1 MNEQSA
7 GGLYRHSLDTGY
19 LPAPNNG
26 RQVAVYNPYTLPD
39 RDSDQLDLRRIWHI
53 IKRYRWLIISVVAVS
68 VITTVILTMMMR
80 PVYRATVLVELKPN
94 SPVLSFESNRGNRRD
109 AREFRN
115 TQANILQS
123 EAVNKRVIQNMELFN
138 EPEFTGEIKQRG
150 LSAGVRM
157 LKQSVSGLTAAMA
170 NTLSLSDAAGGAS
183 TDTAAGS
190 SRKAAGLSAPP
201 SIGGGGDAA
210 SGAGEPG
217 PESEITQEDRSDRA
231 ILSRYASK
239 LNVEQVQDSDLL
251 RVSFESFSPRMAA
264 DLANHHTEE
273 YIRFIDE
280 RRFNSTSS
288 AKSYLEEQ
296 IQEAEKGL
304 EESEKTLHQFAREH
318 NIVDVEDRGNVMQGR
333 FEDLSRALTETR
345 RNRIMAE
352 VEFRQAQ
359 ESDVESLPSVLASDI
374 IRNLR
379 QQYADLRAQY
389 QEMSQVYK
397 DNYPKM
403 QQLRSRMDD
412 VKATLEEESVKLVMS
427 LRMKYE
433 QLRDQEEELAGQLEQ
448 QRTQLL
454 DLKERAISYN
464 ILKREWEANRE
475 LYSGL
480 LERQKDFSVASGLEF
495 NDASIVDRAEVP
507 TSKFKPDVVKNASM
521 AGVFGLV
528 SGMGLAFLLAFM
540 DTTFKSR
547 EELEQALNIPFL
559 GLVPKLKS
567 GKEARDVPTALISA
581 YQPANAMAEA
591 IRSIRTGV
599 LFSRPEHVP
608 KKILVTSTTSG
619 EGKSTIALNF
629 ALILAQSG
637 SRVLIIDADLRKP
650 VIGKWLNARPAF
662 GLSDYLS
669 GKDVDIVNPTS
680 FENLSVIA
688 AGSPAARPTDLLGSM
703 RMGEFLKTVS
713 EQFDF
718 VIVDGPPCLGVA
730 DSMLLSTKVDGS
742 LVVVKASSTEK
753 HVVAETVNRLRMV
766 NAPLIGSILN
776 LVDLDTPEY
785 SYYGKYYGYGYG
797 YGNTRDA
804 NREMIR
810 RADNVG

>member
-7 GGLYRHSLDTGY
+7 GGLHRHSLDTGY
-19 LPAPNNG
+19 LPAPTNG

-123 EAVNKRVIQNMELFN
+123 EAVNKRVIQNMQLFN

-150 LSAGVRM
+150 LSAGIRM
-157 LKQSVSGLTAAMA
+157 MKQSVSGLTAAMA

-183 TDTAAGS
+183 TGAAAGS
-190 SRKAAGLSAPP
+190 TKQAAGLSAPP
-201 SIGGGGDAA
+201 SIGSGDSAGGA
-210 SGAGEPG
+210 EEQT
-217 PESEITQEDRSDRA
+217 PESEITPEDRNERA
-231 ILSRYASK
+231 ILSRYASR
-239 LNVEQVQDSDLL
+239 LEVEQVQDSDLL
-251 RVSFESFSPRMAA
+251 RVSFESFSPKMAA
-264 DLANHHTEE
+264 DLANRHTQE
-273 YIRFIDE
+273 YIQFIDE

-288 AKSYLEEQ
+288 AKAYLEEQ
-296 IQEAEKGL
+296 IKEAEKGL
-304 EESEKTLHQFAREH
+304 ESSEKTLHAFAREH
-318 NIVDVEDRGNVMQGR
+318 NIVDVEDRGNVMQSR

-345 RNRIMAE
+345 RERIMAE

-374 IRNLR
+374 IRNMR

-389 QEMSQVYK
+389 QEMSQIYK

-403 QQLRSRMDD
+403 QQLKSRMED

-427 LRMKYE
+427 LRMRYE
-433 QLRDQEEELAGQLEQ
+433 QLRDQEEELAQQLEQ

-507 TSKFKPDVVKNASM
+507 TSKYKPDTVKNASM

-559 GLVPKLKS
+559 GIVPKLKS
-567 GKEARDVPTALISA
+567 RREARDVPTALISA
-581 YQPANAMAEA
+581 YQPANAVAEA

-629 ALILAQSG
+629 AVILAQSG

-650 VIGKWLNARPAF
+650 VIGKWLNARPAY

-688 AGSPAARPTDLLGSM
+688 AGSPAARPTDLLGSLRM
-703 RMGEFLKTVS
+703 RDFLNTVS

-785 SYYGKYYGYGYG
+785 SYYGKYYGYA
-797 YGNTRDA
+797 NTRDA
-804 NREMIR
+804 NREMVR
-810 RADNVG
+810 RAESVG

>member
-7 GGLYRHSLDTGY
+7 GGLHRHSFDTGY
-19 LPAPNNG
+19 LPAPTNG

-68 VITTVILTMMMR
+68 VITTLILTMIMH

-94 SPVLSFESNRGNRRD
+94 SPVLSFDSSRGNPRD

-123 EAVNKRVIQNMELFN
+123 EAVTKRVVKNMELFK
-138 EPEFTGEIKQRG
+138 EPEFTGEMKQRG
-150 LSAGVRM
+150 LADGVRVV
-157 LKQSVSGLTAAMA
+157 KRAVSELAATVTS
-170 NTLSLSDAAGGAS
+170 TLSMSDAAGGAS
-183 TDTAAGS
+183 ASTAAGS
-190 SRKAAGLSAPP
+190 SRNDAGLSPPP
-201 SIGGGGDAA
+201 SIGDPDPANGD
-210 SGAGEPG
+210 GEQS
-217 PESEITQEDRSDRA
+217 PESEITQQNRNERA
-231 ILSRYASK
+231 ILSRYASR
-239 LNVEQVQDSDLL
+239 LEVEQVENSNLL
-251 RVSFESFSPRMAA
+251 RVSVESFSPKLAA
-264 DLANHHTEE
+264 DLANHHTTE

-280 RRFNSTSS
+280 RRFDSTSS
-288 AKSYLEEQ
+288 AKAYLDEQ
-296 IQEAEKGL
+296 IQQAENGL
-304 EESEKTLHQFAREH
+304 EESEKTLHRFAREH
-318 NIVDVEDRGNVMQGR
+318 NIVDVEDRGNVMQSR
-333 FEDLSRALTETR
+333 FEDVSRSLTQTR
-345 RNRIMAE
+345 QDRIMAE

-359 ESDVESLPSVLASDI
+359 ESDVQSLPAVLASDI
-374 IRNLR
+374 IKNLR
-379 QQYADLRAQY
+379 QQYADLRARY
-389 QEMSQVYK
+389 QEMSEVYK
-397 DNYPKM
+397 DNYPTMK
-403 QQLRSRMDD
+403 QLKSRMDD
-412 VKATLEEESVKLVMS
+412 IKTTLEEESVKLVMS
-427 LRMKYE
+427 LRMRYE
-433 QLRDQEEELAGQLEQ
+433 QLRDQEEALAQQLEQ
-448 QRTQLL
+448 QKTQLL

-507 TSKFKPDVVKNASM
+507 TSKYKPDTVKNASM

-540 DTTFKSR
+540 DNTFKSR
-547 EELEQALNIPFL
+547 EEMEQALNIPFL
-559 GLVPKLKS
+559 GIVPKLKA

-581 YQPANAMAEA
+581 YQPANAVAEA
-591 IRSIRTGV
+591 IRSVRTGV

-629 ALILAQSG
+629 AVILAQSG
-637 SRVLIIDADLRKP
+637 SRVLIIDADLRRP
-650 VIGKWLNARPAF
+650 VIGKSLDVCPDY

-669 GKDVDIVNPTS
+669 GKDVDIVNSTS
-680 FENLSVIA
+680 FENLSVIV
-688 AGSPAARPTDLLGSM
+688 AGSPAARPTDLLGSL
-703 RMGEFLKTVS
+703 RMSEFLKKVS
-713 EQFDF
+713 EKFDY

-753 HVVAETVNRLRMV
+753 HVVAETVNPHGQRAIDWKHTESR
-766 NAPLIGSILN
+766 GS
-776 LVDLDTPEY
+776 
-785 SYYGKYYGYGYG
+785 GY
-797 YGNTRDA
+797 A
-804 NREMIR
+804 
-810 RADNVG
+810 

>member
-7 GGLYRHSLDTGY
+7 GGLYRQSFDTGY
-19 LPAPNNG
+19 LPAPAHG

-94 SPVLSFESNRGNRRD
+94 SPVLSFESDRGSRRD

-123 EAVNKRVIQNMELFN
+123 EAVNKRVVQNMELYK
-138 EPEFTGEIKQRG
+138 EPEFTGELKQRG
-150 LSAGVRM
+150 LAAGVRF
-157 LKQSVSGLTAAMA
+157 LKQSVSGLTTAMA

-190 SRKAAGLSAPP
+190 SKQAAGLSAPP
-201 SIGGGGDAA
+201 SIGSGDPA
-210 SGAGEPG
+210 SGAEEQA
-217 PESEITQEDRSDRA
+217 PESEITRENRSERA

-239 LNVEQVQDSDLL
+239 LEVEQVQDSDLL
-251 RVSFESFSPRMAA
+251 RVSFDSFSPKMAA
-264 DLANHHTEE
+264 DLANVHTEE

-288 AKSYLEEQ
+288 AKAYLQGQIEQ
-296 IQEAEKGL
+296 AEKGL
-304 EESEKTLHQFAREH
+304 ESSEKTLHEFAREH
-318 NIVDVEDRGNVMQGR
+318 DIVDVEDRGNVIQGR

-345 RNRIMAE
+345 QNRIIAE

-379 QQYADLRAQY
+379 QQYADLRGQY
-389 QEMSQVYK
+389 QEMSQIYK
-397 DNYPKM
+397 DNYPRM
-403 QQLRSRMDD
+403 QQLKSRMED

-433 QLRDQEEELAGQLEQ
+433 QLRDHETSLAEQLEDQ
-448 QRTQLL
+448 KIQLL

-464 ILKREWEANRE
+464 ILKREWEANRA

-495 NDASIVDRAEVP
+495 NDASIVDRAQVP
-507 TSKFKPDVVKNASM
+507 TSKYKPDTVKNASM
-521 AGVFGLV
+521 AGVFGLI

-559 GLVPKLKS
+559 GIVPKLKS
-567 GKEARDVPTALISA
+567 RKEDRDVPTALISA
-581 YQPANAMAEA
+581 YQPANAVAEA

-629 ALILAQSG
+629 AVILAQSG

-650 VIGKWLNARPAF
+650 VISRWLNVRPAY

-669 GKDVDIVNPTS
+669 GKDVDIVNATS
-680 FENLSVIA
+680 FENLCVIA
-688 AGSPAARPTDLLGSM
+688 AGSPTARPTDLLGSLRM
-703 RMGEFLKTVS
+703 RDFLETVS

-742 LVVVKASSTEK
+742 LLVVKASSTEK

-797 YGNTRDA
+797 DAPDA
-804 NREMIR
+804 NREMVP
-810 RADNVG
+810 RADNVV